1 MHLTV
6 HQSIMI
12 QMLKIGSIS
21 NASVLQIGSAGSIQ
35 SSADLYNTGKFQELA
50 EEAETQPAIE
60 TRLVPLTPPSF

>member
-35 SSADLYNTGKFQELA
+35 SSADLYNTGEFQQLA
-50 EEAETQPAIE
+50 EEAEIQPGIE
-60 TRLVPLTPPSF
+60 TPLVPLIPPTS